1 VLESRRSAKQASL
14 DMMRDH
20 LAEFK
25 RANGQQATFKGWI
38 AMLHPENF
46 VLDHGLELSDN
57 R

>member
-1 VLESRRSAKQASL
+1 MSIAKLAEPA
-14 DMMRDH
+14 DTMRAH